1 MPCPLCGEVHSLR
14 IHALLGRKVRTEEE
28 RNTEI
33 LIVAIYCYRAR
44 RQGRQYTKRIL
55 PAFLIA
61 ECNILWTGVLLY
73 VGSHREEQRIDYDE
87 ASQLLGSLD
96 SRTIRRHIERAYR
109 RIQAVNLWLAGRLSR
124 LFGYSEMAE
133 AGPGQGGWV
142 QLGILLT
149 QESECAV
156 RLGEAEAEP
165 VDALLVLHAADAA
178 TRSRRGEPDLPSA
191 LDLVFSRPAL
201 RDTS

>member
-1 MPCPLCGEVHSLR
+1 MR
-14 IHALLGRKVRTEEE
+14 IHALLVRKVRTREEE
-28 RNTEI
+28 NTEI
-33 LIVAIYCYRAR
+33 LIVAIYCCRAR

-73 VGSHREEQRIDYDE
+73 VSGHREQERIDYDE
-87 ASQLLGSLD
+87 ASRLLGSLD
-96 SRTIRRHIERAYR
+96 SRTIRRHIEAGYR
-109 RIQAVNLWLAGRLSR
+109 TIREVNLWLAGRLSR
-124 LFGYSEMAE
+124 LFGYSETAE
-133 AGPGQGGWV
+133 AGPGQSGWV
-142 QLGILLT
+142 QLRILLT
-149 QESECAV
+149 QESELAV

-165 VDALLVLHAADAA
+165 LEALLVLHTANVAL
-178 TRSRRGEPDLPSA
+178 RSRNGDPSLQNA